1 MPGQSQGAGAQ
12 TQIASRQHIPQGKG
26 PRPACCLSQGRT
38 SPVSSSHWLV
48 WRVYHSSVAALIHG
62 GPACAST
69 VHKSKQAFSIWSKD
83 EGRVGQPKRSI
94 ESFGLL
100 VNHGRS
106 HPSVW
111 NTLHWHVR
119 WQAHWQALDRRQSQ
133 DIASDIAFSAPRPYS
148 SRGMQN
154 LYVEI

>member
-38 SPVSSSHWLV
+38 SPVSHWLV

-62 GPACAST
+62 GPACASN

-133 DIASDIAFSAPRPYS
+133 DIAFDIAFSAPRPYS
-148 SRGMQN
+148 SRGMPN
-154 LYVEI
+154 FCVEI